1 MTDRNI
7 TIKYQTLYFL
17 LGLILSISITI
28 IRYVTGPEFQISQ
41 FYLIPIIIVTWYVG
55 RSAGIIIATISILFW
70 LIFDYFTIQSLALG
84 IAPGLNEIFR
94 LIIFILIIQL
104 VHKSN
109 DLIGK
114 LQELAGTDPL
124 TLISNRRS
132 FFKSA
137 SQELERAKRY
147 NHVMS
152 LLYIDLDNFKTVNDT
167 KGHLSGDKL
176 LKIVA
181 ENLLNNTRQIDLVAR
196 MGGDEFCVL
205 LVETGREEALKA
217 YEKLQTEILTKM
229 HVNEWP
235 VTLSSGI
242 VTFYEQP
249 ESVKE
254 MVSQAD
260 IIMYS
265 VKRSGK
271 NNLIQKDFGTF
282 KKNRQVRNEK

>member
-1 MTDRNI
+1 
-7 TIKYQTLYFL
+7 
-17 LGLILSISITI
+17 
-28 IRYVTGPEFQISQ
+28 
-41 FYLIPIIIVTWYVG
+41 
-55 RSAGIIIATISILFW
+55 
-70 LIFDYFTIQSLALG
+70 LIFDYFTLQSLALG

-104 VHKSN
+104 VHKSKE
-109 DLIGK
+109 LIEK
-114 LQELAGTDPL
+114 LQDLAGTDPL

-152 LLYIDLDNFKTVNDT
+152 LVYIDLDNFKTVNDT

-176 LKIVA
+176 LKVVA
-181 ENLLNNTRQIDLVAR
+181 EVLLNNTRQIDLVAR

-205 LVETGREEALKA
+205 LVETAKEEALLT
-217 YEKLQTEILTKM
+217 YNKLQQEILTKM

-242 VTFYEQP
+242 VTYHQPP
-249 ESVKE
+249 ESVKD
-254 MVSQAD
+254 MISQAD
-260 IIMYS
+260 IVMYS

-271 NNLIQKDFGTF
+271 NNLIQKDFGLS
-282 KKNRQVRNEK
+282 KKGNKQGK